1 MIVVV
6 VVIALT
12 AGLMGSAAT
21 DGGAGIT
28 KASNAAQSAIV
39 KAVRR

>member
-1 MIVVV
+1 MFAVVI
-6 VVIALT
+6 VIALT

-21 DGGAGIT
+21 DGGKSIEA
-28 KASNAAQSAIV
+28 ASNKAQATVV